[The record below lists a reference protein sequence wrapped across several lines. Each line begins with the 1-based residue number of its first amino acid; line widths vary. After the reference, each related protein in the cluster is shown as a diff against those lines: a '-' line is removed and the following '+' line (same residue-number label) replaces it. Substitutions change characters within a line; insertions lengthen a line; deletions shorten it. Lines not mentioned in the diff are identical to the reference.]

1 MFLDF
6 YHLREQPFGVAPDPA
21 YLYLSQT
28 HREAL
33 ASLSYGIKADRGF
46 MALIAEPGMGKTTVL
61 YQLLEELRDS
71 ARTVFLFQTQCDS
84 REFFR
89 YLLTELGIDSPQV
102 GLVAMHNKLNEVLFR
117 EMLAGRRF
125 VLVVDEAQNLGESV
139 LETIRLLSDFERP
152 NAKLLQIVL
161 SGQPPLAGKLAQPG
175 LLQLRQRIS
184 ILSCLKQLSA
194 AETASY
200 IGHRLK
206 VAGYCGGLLFAPDAL
221 ATIAE
226 RSQGIPR
233 NINNL
238 CFNTLSLGHARGQQ
252 TISAQIV
259 QEVLANLDIH
269 SISGR
274 PHSGARPA
282 AVTPFRTPLEL
293 TYEPV
298 GRHGLGRWISRG
310 AALSSILLLGSLLL
324 FPSAGKLNRAMQ
336 SLAVK
341 AVHGAVDYARADSP
355 AVPSGSATRGTGS
368 VTSSMA
374 HNADPQYIGS
384 RQILTVVAGPRQTLR
399 EICLLYMG
407 RYDKELLEEVCA
419 LNPGLKDLNQIE
431 AGQLIQLPLPGGAL
445 RKVLDTEEVAGV
457 SKREPSN

>member
-21 YLYLSQT
+21 YLYLSRT

-46 MALIAEPGMGKTTVL
+46 MALVAEPGMGKTTLL

-89 YLLTELGIDSPQV
+89 YLLSELGVDSSQM
-102 GLVAMHNKLNEVLFR
+102 GLVAMHNKLNEVLFK

-125 VLVVDEAQNLGESV
+125 VLVVDEAHNLGESV
-139 LETIRLLSDFERP
+139 LETTRLLSNFERP
-152 NAKLLQIVL
+152 NTKLLQVVL
-161 SGQPPLAGKLAQPG
+161 SGQPPLAAKLGQPG

-184 ILSCLKQLSA
+184 ILSRLKPLSA
-194 AETASY
+194 AETADY
-200 IGHRLK
+200 IEHRLK
-206 VAGYCGGLLFAPDAL
+206 VAGYSGGTLFTPPAL
-221 ATIAE
+221 ALIAE
-226 RSQGIPR
+226 QSQGIPR

-238 CFNTLSLGHARGQQ
+238 CFNALSVGHARGQE
-252 TISAQIV
+252 TISAEIL
-259 QEVLANLDIH
+259 QEVAANLDIH
-269 SISGR
+269 PLLGQPESG
-274 PHSGARPA
+274 PRPA
-282 AVTPFRTPLEL
+282 VISPSETPVAL
-293 TYEPV
+293 TYEPTQ
-298 GRHGLGRWISRG
+298 RHGLGRWISRG

-324 FPSAGKLNRAMQ
+324 FPSVGKLNRAMQ

-341 AVHGAVDYARADSP
+341 AVHGAVAHALADSP
-355 AVPSGSATRGTGS
+355 GSIGS
-368 VTSSMA
+368 TA
-374 HNADPQYIGS
+374 NNADPQYIS
-384 RQILTVVAGPRQTLR
+384 PRQILTVMARPQQTLR

-407 RYDKELLEEVCA
+407 RSDKELLEEVRA
-419 LNPGLKDLNQIE
+419 LNPSLKDLDQIE

-445 RKVLDTEEVAGV
+445 RKVLDTSEMAGV
-457 SKREPSN
+457 SKSEPRN